1 MQKAKLAQHPG
12 CNGTRGFTTVLTKAF
27 RFSSLQRVRP
37 ARGPERHFAN
47 MLLFYDTQLLQQPN
61 SELEDHPL
69 SADPN
74 CFTENVFFRNLK
86 DSPRCADAENNQHGT
101 TDGVKGTKTLYT
113 REATNFLC
121 WETRKFYQHFNASI
135 QRLLSFPEHC
145 DCHRMCRRTEA
156 LCVLRLPC

>member
-1 MQKAKLAQHPG
+1 MLSIPAAMEPVGSPLYSQKPSDLAHSKESAQPEAL
-12 CNGTRGFTTVLTKAF
+12 RGISQTCC
-27 RFSSLQRVRP
+27 FSTIHIYSSSRTP
-37 ARGPERHFAN
+37 
-47 MLLFYDTQLLQQPN
+47 
-61 SELEDHPL
+61 LEDHLL

-101 TDGVKGTKTLYT
+101 TDGVKGTKILYT
-113 REATNFLC
+113 WEATNFLC